1 MIMHTSGTYIENIDF
16 LIFFNFLLLTR
27 SEAKLGIIMLVC
39 PQGTFWTQ
47 IVVINHYGKYIIA
60 ILPKKEK
67 DKNQHA
73 ENCRLIGD
81 TLAGKLKDEKSAII
95 VDVKGN
101 QIEAMQIAEGI
112 ALSNYTFTKHKT
124 GGKANKLETIYLCKD
139 SSKKNIKCWGD

>member
-1 MIMHTSGTYIENIDF
+1 MKMLIKKKTTISDKDNLILLCDIKSKLSGFNLSKKELEYIKKEQKD
-16 LIFFNFLLLTR
+16 
-27 SEAKLGIIMLVC
+27 EKE
-39 PQGTFWTQ
+39 
-47 IVVINHYGKYIIA
+47 IVVINHYGKYIIV
-60 ILPKKEK
+60 ILPKKEE

-124 GGKANKLETIYLCKD
+124 
-139 SSKKNIKCWGD
+139 